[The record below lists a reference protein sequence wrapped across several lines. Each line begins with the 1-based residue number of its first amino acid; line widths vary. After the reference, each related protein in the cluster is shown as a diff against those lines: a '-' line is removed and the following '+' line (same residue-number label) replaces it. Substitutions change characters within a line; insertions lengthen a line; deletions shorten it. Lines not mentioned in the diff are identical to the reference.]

1 MNSKHS
7 RRALPIRRSQ
17 KAFAWRDLYGVF
29 STVRPSDFKRL
40 VQVLGIDTVSV
51 MDGEPVCFIAGHAF
65 SKLLQGPFGS
75 RMSSD
80 VKVKDSP
87 RLEFHDHE
95 NIHNPER
102 CGHNDKEVRRDHGF
116 GMVSHE
122 GRPALGRVCGTPR
135 GLGM

>member
-1 MNSKHS
+1 MRPAAIVVGTPRFEHLSDMTFAKRNHEVETLPTSTADQALAKGICLGRFVWSLQHS
-7 RRALPIRRSQ
+7 QAKRLQ
-17 KAFAWRDLYGVF
+17 
-29 STVRPSDFKRL
+29 RL

-51 MDGEPVCFIAGHAF
+51 MDGEPVSFIAGHAF

-95 NIHNPER
+95 NINEPER
-102 CGHNDKEVRRDHGF
+102 CGHNDKRSPSR
-116 GMVSHE
+116 
-122 GRPALGRVCGTPR
+122 
-135 GLGM
+135 